1 MTAFQWANGLLP
13 VCLGVAWLASAA
25 WVRDDARRRIRN
37 DRAVLLATASAVV
50 VPFMGAV
57 AWALVRPAETLEER
71 RYRRLVRL
79 LAELEAGPEPA
90 DGEVAPSP
98 KQALRRPRV
107 AVVR

>member
-1 MTAFQWANGLLP
+1 MTAFDWANGLLP
-13 VCLGVAWLASAA
+13 ICLGVAWLASAA

-37 DRAVLLATASAVV
+37 ERAVLFAAAAAVV
-50 VPFMGAV
+50 VPFAGAV

-79 LAELEAGPEPA
+79 LAALEAGPEPA
-90 DGEVAPSP
+90 DGEIVRTPN
-98 KQALRRPRV
+98 QAWRRPRV